1 MSFTFRDFGRRRRAG
16 ERVCAVFAGREKF
29 NDNARV
35 ATGEVGP
42 LNQYGGG
49 VPGAPNGGRRRR
61 RACAVHI
68 FRGGARRAAPLWRGG
83 RRRTPPPSSCLRVS
97 TARKPGDLRERSH
110 RRQRTADHDAH
121 TTAVVIVTAVVVA
134 VVVVKVV
141 SAAAVTRIIHRT
153 RRIGFVI
160 FPKIFFRPNPLA
172 GSETRSQDVRWTP
185 SSSFDFFFFWRDFLY
200 PFSFPTIM

>member
-1 MSFTFRDFGRRRRAG
+1 MRLNIFKITIWMNSFNSGKIGKGVQVNHSCIMSYFFGFEGWGVVLVSFTFRDFGRRRRAG

-61 RACAVHI
+61 ACAVHI

-83 RRRTPPPSSCLRVS
+83 RRRTPPPPLPPPSSCLRVS

-110 RRQRTADHDAH
+110 RRQRTADHDRAH
-121 TTAVVIVTAVVVA
+121 
-134 VVVVKVV
+134 
-141 SAAAVTRIIHRT
+141 HRCCYC
-153 RRIGFVI
+153 RCSCCRC
-160 FPKIFFRPNPLA
+160 RCC
-172 GSETRSQDVRWTP
+172 
-185 SSSFDFFFFWRDFLY
+185 
-200 PFSFPTIM
+200 